1 MFLVLTVVIYLLS
14 DNTNKLNNH
23 DMKIQ
28 DATIGQ
34 QVVRAKGD
42 YVVGRV
48 GNIIAIDTEKNR
60 AQVSWGSWV
69 SFTVIEPTSIPYE
82 IIPAYQ
88 KNDRYKTW
96 VNQKYKAI

>member
-1 MFLVLTVVIYLLS
+1 M
-14 DNTNKLNNH
+14 N
-23 DMKIQ
+23 IQ
-28 DATIGQ
+28 DATIGL

-48 GNIIAIDTEKNR
+48 GNIIAIDAEKNR

-82 IIPAYQ
+82 IVPAHQ
-88 KNDRYKTW
+88 KNDKYKTW
-96 VNQKYKAI
+96 VNQKYRRIV

>member
-1 MFLVLTVVIYLLS
+1 MPYNYSIKHLLTQLKI
-14 DNTNKLNNH
+14 
-23 DMKIQ
+23 MKIQ

-48 GNIIAIDTEKNR
+48 GNIIAIDSEKNR

-82 IIPAYQ
+82 ILPP
-88 KNDRYKTW
+88 YKKDKYTW
-96 VNQKYKAI
+96 TNPKYIRL

>member
-1 MFLVLTVVIYLLS
+1 
-14 DNTNKLNNH
+14 
-23 DMKIQ
+23 MKIQ

-34 QVVRAKGD
+34 EVVRAKGD

-48 GNIIAIDTEKNR
+48 GNIIAIDSEKNR

-82 IIPAYQ
+82 IIPSHKKDKY
-88 KNDRYKTW
+88 TW
-96 VNQKYKAI
+96 TNPKYIRL

>member
-1 MFLVLTVVIYLLS
+1 M
-14 DNTNKLNNH
+14 N
-23 DMKIQ
+23 IQ
-28 DATIGQ
+28 DATIGLE
-34 QVVRAKGD
+34 VVRAKGD

-60 AQVSWGSWV
+60 AQVNWGSWV

-82 IIPAYQ
+82 IVPAYQ

-96 VNQKYKAI
+96 VNQKYKRLG

>member
-1 MFLVLTVVIYLLS
+1 MINSTYLQP
-14 DNTNKLNNH
+14 LNNKH
-23 DMKIQ
+23 KNKMNIK
-28 DATIGQ
+28 DATIGL

-48 GNIIAIDTEKNR
+48 GNIIAIDEEKGR

-69 SFTVIEPTSIPYE
+69 SFTVIEPTSIPYK

-96 VNQKYKAI
+96 VNQKYQVL